1 GTDTANASGEFAI
14 ALENLLEPGDH
25 AIRIVATAED
35 GSVAVSEETAIV
47 SVPQPGRESEL
58 LAMVEAPN
66 EPSRLISIP
75 GDAPGADG
83 AAAAPP
89 PTASPSGAP
98 QSTDAAS
105 DGSAPAG
112 VTARLDVAR
121 EDGAEGAPDA
131 GTDTVTLP
139 RARSEARESPAAA
152 PSVPMLRVEAVE
164 IEAGRVYVAGAAEA
178 GSLVR
183 VYIDNVL
190 LAEDRATPAG
200 RFLVNADA
208 TVAPGD
214 HVVRADQVARDG
226 SVSERAEVPF
236 QRPEGPSV
244 AMVAPR
250 PDVGTSAAAA
260 DQTAASGEAAAAR
273 DDGPAGQEPP
283 PGPAAPA
290 GARVSDPAV
299 EDETEI
305 VAVETEDD
313 TAASANGAP
322 AASAP
327 PSALAAPAAAPES
340 GPGVEDG
347 SEIAS
352 ESTGDDADA
361 SADAAPA
368 APGTDAAGDV
378 AAAAPGDIADGP
390 ATDAAAGDRDPADA
404 SDDEPATRGPGD
416 DALGAT
422 AGLAAATRRAAGAEA
437 PATEEAGGVPAEGQ
451 DLAKPEAG
459 EADSPADPSA
469 VAAAPESVPVTRQ
482 EALTTAPGRVIIRRG
497 DTLWRISRENYGFG
511 SRYVVIYLANGDQ
524 IRDPDLIY
532 PGQVFS
538 VPEERVDT
546 SDAGGAG

>member
-1 GTDTANASGEFAI
+1 
-14 ALENLLEPGDH
+14 
-25 AIRIVATAED
+25 
-35 GSVAVSEETAIV
+35 
-47 SVPQPGRESEL
+47 
-58 LAMVEAPN
+58 MVEAPN

-98 QSTDAAS
+98 DSTGAAS
-105 DGSAPAG
+105 DGSASAG
-112 VTARLDVAR
+112 TSARLDIAR
-121 EDGAEGAPDA
+121 EDGSESAPDA

-139 RARSEARESPAAA
+139 RAEAEARESAAA
-152 PSVPMLRVEAVE
+152 PSSVPMLRVEAVE
-164 IEAGRVYVAGAAEA
+164 IEAGQVYVAGAAEA

-226 SVSERAEVPF
+226 SVSGRAEVPF

-250 PDVGTSAAAA
+250 PDLGTGRDGA
-260 DQTAASGEAAAAR
+260 DERTASGEAAATR

-283 PGPAAPA
+283 PASAASAAAPA
-290 GARVSDPAV
+290 SETAG

-305 VAVETEDD
+305 VADETADD
-313 TAASANGAP
+313 AAASANGASAAPEPPP
-322 AASAP
+322 AS
-327 PSALAAPAAAPES
+327 AAPAAAPAS
-340 GPGVEDG
+340 GLAV
-347 SEIAS
+347 
-352 ESTGDDADA
+352 GDDPEIVAQDPADDLPAEA
-361 SADAAPA
+361 S
-368 APGTDAAGDV
+368 GDV
-378 AAAAPGDIADGP
+378 ASAP
-390 ATDAAAGDRDPADA
+390 ATDAAAGDRSPADA
-404 SDDEPATRGPGD
+404 TGDELATRGPS
-416 DALGAT
+416 DAPDAG
-422 AGLAAATRRAAGAEA
+422 AGLNAAAGRPAGTEA
-437 PATEEAGGVPAEGQ
+437 LATSGAGTAPAEGQ
-451 DLAKPEAG
+451 VPASPEAG
-459 EADSPADPSA
+459 EAGIPADPSA
-469 VAAAPESVPVTRQ
+469 VAAASESVPVTRQ